1 MRYGRQTPT
10 ASVVLPYENT
20 YGQDAIDLYNATP
33 KTAQEW
39 QENLLKHI
47 LAYNDEGL
55 WVHTKFG
62 YSVPRR
68 NGKNEVVA
76 MVELFALLKLGVKV
90 LHTAHRTT
98 TGHTAWE
105 RLCGFFDALDVAYD
119 CTKQLGLE
127 TITLEGG
134 GKIAFRTRSSKGGLG
149 EGYDILVID
158 EAQEYTDD
166 QESALKY
173 VVSDSP
179 NPLTIFC
186 GTPPT
191 NVSAGTVFLKFRE
204 KVLYG
209 ESVNS
214 GWAEWGV
221 EEMSDVHDVD
231 LWYECN
237 PSMGTILNE
246 RKVQDE
252 ITNDD
257 IDFNIQRLG
266 LWLKYNQKSSISEG
280 VWDDLKVDKVSVV
293 GGVFVGIKYSH
304 EGDSVAM
311 SVAAKTEDGKIFV
324 EGLDCRPVSEGNGW
338 ILSALSKLHTGKN
351 AVYVD
356 GASGQQLL
364 ADDMKANKMKP
375 PVLPTVKQFIVA
387 NSAFEQAIFQK
398 TLVHSSQ
405 PSMKQI
411 VTNCEKRK
419 IGSGGGFGYKSI
431 LEGADVA
438 LMDSAILA
446 HYSCSVARPPKKQ
459 HIGY

>member
-39 QENLLKHI
+39 QELMLNNI

-76 MVELFALLKLGVKV
+76 MVELFALIKLGVKV

-105 RLCGFFDALDVAYD
+105 RLCGLFDSLDIKYD

-191 NVSAGTVFLKFRE
+191 NVSAGTVFQKFRE

-221 EEMSDVHDVD
+221 DEMSDVHDVD

-266 LWLKYNQKSSISEG
+266 LWLKYNQKSAISEG
-280 VWDDLKVDKVSVV
+280 VWDELKVDKVSVV
-293 GGVFVGIKYSH
+293 GSVFVGIKYSH

-311 SVAAKTEDGKIFV
+311 SVAAKTEDGKIFI

-338 ILSALSKLHTGKN
+338 ILNALSKLHTGKN

-364 ADDMKANKMKP
+364 AADMKANKMKP

-387 NSAFEQAIFQK
+387 NSAFEQAIYQK
-398 TLVHSSQ
+398 TLIHSSQ

-431 LEGADVA
+431 LDGADVA

-446 HYSCSVARPPKKQ
+446 HYSCSVAKPPKKQ

>member
-1 MRYGRQTPT
+1 MRLGRQTPT
-10 ASVVLPYENT
+10 ASVVLDYDKTFGLE
-20 YGQDAIDLYNATP
+20 AIDLYNQTP

-39 QENLLKHI
+39 QEYLLKDI
-47 LAYNDEGL
+47 LAYNEDGL

-62 YSVPRR
+62 YSIPRR

-76 MVELFALLKLGVKV
+76 MVELYALVKLGIKV

-98 TGHTAWE
+98 TGHAAWE
-105 RLCGFFDALDVAYD
+105 RLCGLLDALGEEYEQ
-119 CTKQLGLE
+119 TKQLGLE
-127 TITLEGG
+127 TCTLNNGG
-134 GKIAFRTRSSKGGLG
+134 RISFRTRSSKGGLG

-179 NPLTIFC
+179 NPMTIFC

-191 NVSAGTVFLKFRE
+191 NVSAGTVFQKFRE
-204 KVLYG
+204 KVLFG

-221 EEMSDVHDVD
+221 EEMSDVHDID

-237 PSMGTILNE
+237 PSMGTILTE

-252 ITNDD
+252 ISSDD

-266 LWLKYNQKSSISEG
+266 LWLKYNQKSAITEG
-280 VWDDLKVDKVSVV
+280 SWDALKVNKVSVV
-293 GGVFVGIKYSH
+293 GSVYVGIKYAH

-324 EGLDCRPVSEGNGW
+324 EGLDCRSISEGNGW
-338 ILSALSKLHTGKN
+338 IINALSKLHTGKN

-364 ADDMKANKMKP
+364 ANDMKANKMKP
-375 PVLPTVKQFIVA
+375 PVLPTVKDVIVA
-387 NSAFEQAIFQK
+387 NSSFEQAIYQK
-398 TLVHSSQ
+398 TLAHSGQ

-411 VTNCEKRK
+411 ITNCEKRK

-446 HYSCSVARPPKKQ
+446 VYSCSVAKPPKKQ

>member
-1 MRYGRQTPT
+1 MRLGRQTPT
-10 ASVVLPYENT
+10 ASVVLPYDKTFGLE
-20 YGQDAIDLYNATP
+20 AIDLYNQTP

-39 QENLLKHI
+39 QGNLLKDI

-62 YSVPRR
+62 YSIPRR

-76 MVELFALLKLGVKV
+76 MVELYALVDMGVKV

-98 TGHTAWE
+98 TGHAAWE
-105 RLCGFFDALDVAYD
+105 RLCGLLDAIGVEYEQ
-119 CTKQLGLE
+119 TKQLGLE
-127 TITLEGG
+127 TCTLSNGG
-134 GKIAFRTRSSKGGLG
+134 RISFRTRSSKGGLG

-179 NPLTIFC
+179 NPMMIFC

-191 NVSAGTVFLKFRE
+191 NVSAGTVFQKFRE
-204 KVLYG
+204 KVLFG
-209 ESVNS
+209 ESINS

-221 EEMSDVHDVD
+221 EEMSDVHDID

-237 PSMGTILNE
+237 PSMGTILTE

-252 ITNDD
+252 ISSDD

-266 LWLKYNQKSSISEG
+266 LWLKYNQKSAITEG
-280 VWDDLKVDKVSVV
+280 TWDMLKVDKVSVV
-293 GGVFVGIKYSH
+293 GSVFVGIKYSH
-304 EGDSVAM
+304 EGDTVAM
-311 SVAAKTEDGKIFV
+311 SVAAKTEDGRIFV

-338 ILSALSKLHTGKN
+338 IISALSKLSTNKN
-351 AVYVD
+351 SVYVD

-375 PVLPTVKQFIVA
+375 PVLPTVKEIIVA
-387 NSAFEQAIFQK
+387 NATFEQAIYQK
-398 TLVHSSQ
+398 TLVHSGQ

-446 HYSCSVARPPKKQ
+446 CYSCSVAKPPKKQ

>member
-1 MRYGRQTPT
+1 MRLGRQTPT
-10 ASVVLPYENT
+10 TSVVLPYENT
-20 YGQDAIDLYNATP
+20 YGQKAIDLYNATP
-33 KTAQEW
+33 RTAQEW
-39 QENLLKHI
+39 QELMLRDI

-68 NGKNEVVA
+68 NGKNEIVA
-76 MVELFALLKLGVKV
+76 MVELFGLVELGVKI

-105 RLCGFFDALDVAYD
+105 RLCGFLDALDVEYD

-127 TITLEGG
+127 TITMANK

-149 EGYDILVID
+149 EGYDILIID

-179 NPLTIFC
+179 NPMTIFC

-221 EEMSDVHDVD
+221 EEMSDVHDID

-252 ITNDD
+252 ISNDD

-266 LWLKYNQKSSISEG
+266 LWLKYNQKSAISEG
-280 VWDDLKVDKVSVV
+280 TWDDLEIDKVDLV
-293 GGVFVGIKYSH
+293 GKVFVGIKYSH

-311 SVAAKTEDGKIFV
+311 SVAAKTSDGRIFV
-324 EGLDCRPVSEGNGW
+324 EGLDCRSITEGNGW
-338 ILSALSKLHTGKN
+338 ILNTLSKLHTTKN
-351 AVYVD
+351 SVYID

-364 ADDMKANKMKP
+364 ATDMKSNKMKP
-375 PVLPTVKQFIVA
+375 PVLPTVKEIIVA
-387 NSAFEQAIFQK
+387 NSSFEQAIFQK
-398 TLVHSSQ
+398 TLVHSVQ
-405 PSMKQI
+405 PSLKQI

-446 HYSCSVARPPKKQ
+446 HYACTVAKPPKKQ